1 MAHSLAT
8 VGMAE
13 AKTNFSKL
21 TANANATGI
30 PITVFKNN
38 KPWVEIR
45 PLATTKDDFADL
57 PQETQQ
63 AIEETEKMLADPAH
77 TTYQSAEELFK
88 ALGL

>member
-1 MAHSLAT
+1 MNTTVAT

-30 PITVFKNN
+30 PVTVFKNN

-45 PLATTKDDFADL
+45 PLAAPKDGFKEMPA
-57 PQETQQ
+57 ETLE
-63 AIEETEKMLADPAH
+63 AIRETEAMLADPEH
-77 TTYQSAEELFK
+77 TTYKSAEDVFA

>member
-1 MAHSLAT
+1 MSNVVAT

-21 TANANATGI
+21 TANVNATGV

-45 PLATTKDDFADL
+45 PLAMPRDDFKGM
-57 PQETQQ
+57 P
-63 AIEETEKMLADPAH
+63 EETITAIRETESMLNDPNH
-77 TTYQSAEELFK
+77 VTYKSAEDVFA

>member
-1 MAHSLAT
+1 MGNAVAT

-21 TANANATGI
+21 TANVNATGV
-30 PITVFKNN
+30 PVTVFKNN

-45 PLATTKDDFADL
+45 PLATPRDDFEGMPAETIEAI
-57 PQETQQ
+57 QET
-63 AIEETEKMLADPAH
+63 EDMLADHAH
-77 TTYQSAEELFK
+77 VTYTSADDLFA

>member
-1 MAHSLAT
+1 MSNAVVT

-21 TANANATGI
+21 TANINATGV

-45 PLATTKDDFADL
+45 PLATPRDDFKNM
-57 PQETQQ
+57 P
-63 AIEETEKMLADPAH
+63 EETLEAIRETEAMLDDPDH
-77 TTYQSAEELFK
+77 VTYKSAEDVFA
-88 ALGL
+88 ALGR

>member
-1 MAHSLAT
+1 MSVSVAT

-45 PLATTKDDFADL
+45 PLAKPCDDFEHAPD
-57 PQETQQ
+57 ETIE
-63 AIEETEKMLADPAH
+63 AIRETESMLDDPSH
-77 TTYQSAEELFK
+77 VTYKSAEEVFA

>member
-1 MAHSLAT
+1 MSNAVAT

-21 TANANATGI
+21 TANVNATGV
-30 PITVFKNN
+30 PVTVFKNN

-45 PLATTKDDFADL
+45 PLATPRDDFKGMPAETIEAI
-57 PQETQQ
+57 QET
-63 AIEETEKMLADPAH
+63 EDMLADPAH
-77 TTYQSAEELFK
+77 VTYTSADDLFA

>member
-1 MAHSLAT
+1 MSYALAT

-21 TANANATGI
+21 TANVNATGI

-38 KPWVEIR
+38 RPWVEIR
-45 PLATTKDDFADL
+45 PLATPQDDFKNMPA
-57 PQETQQ
+57 ETLE
-63 AIEETEKMLADPAH
+63 AIRETEAMLRDPEH
-77 TTYQSAEELFK
+77 TTYRSAEDVFA

>member
-1 MAHSLAT
+1 MSNAVAT

-21 TANANATGI
+21 TANVNATGV
-30 PITVFKNN
+30 PVTVFKNN

-45 PLATTKDDFADL
+45 PLATPRDDFKGMPAETIEAI
-57 PQETQQ
+57 QET
-63 AIEETEKMLADPAH
+63 EGMLADSAH
-77 TTYQSAEELFK
+77 VTYASADDLFA